1 MKMYETHKYM
11 LLLYLWTGTTS
22 TLIVVP
28 YGASKTISVGNVLTA
43 NTLVKNA
50 NIIIEKVS

>member
-1 MKMYETHKYM
+1 MDFTAPGANVY
-11 LLLYLWTGTTS
+11 GNVSAS

-28 YGASKTISVGNVLTA
+28 YGASKTISIGNVLTA

-50 NIIIEKVS
+50 NIIIEKVP